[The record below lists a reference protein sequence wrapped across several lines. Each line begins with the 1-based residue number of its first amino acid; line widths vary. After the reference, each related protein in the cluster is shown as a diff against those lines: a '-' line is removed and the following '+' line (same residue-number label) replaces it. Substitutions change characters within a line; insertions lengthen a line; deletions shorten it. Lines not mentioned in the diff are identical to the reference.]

1 MKGTIRYSGLGVRL
15 RARATYGGDR
25 MTYGI
30 AQRGADGSAERQP
43 APAHAKYW
51 SAAAGATL
59 PLYFDRASY
68 PTARLGG
75 WEYSN
80 GMVADVDAIRY
91 DAEGRIA
98 NLQTLGLPRRTPQTR
113 WASASDVVR
122 RLPRRR
128 DPLGY
133 TLWAGYDLNPKTA
146 TSATSYRLTPGSTP
160 PVLSA
165 TTPLR
170 SGGLPNLRRRLP
182 LPVGLRFSAT
192 NRPGCCPG
200 LLLVRH
206 FEQ

>member
-1 MKGTIRYSGLGVRL
+1 
-15 RARATYGGDR
+15 

-30 AQRGADGSAERQP
+30 AQRGADGKAERQP

-59 PLYFDRASY
+59 PLYFDRGRHIRQLSLSA
-68 PTARLGG
+68 G

-98 NLQTLGLPRRTPQTR
+98 NLQTLGYREGLHKL
-113 WASASDVVR
+113 SLGIGFSDVVR
-122 RLPRRR
+122 AAYR
-128 DPLGY
+128 DVGTPWGY
-133 TLWAGYDLNPKTA
+133 TLWAGYDLNPENRNFSDLV
-146 TSATSYRLTPGSTP
+146 SAYARIYTPDLHPRVLP
-160 PVLSA
+160 PQL
-165 TTPLR
+165 PLR
-170 SGGLPNLRRRLP
+170 SGSLPNFRRRLP
-182 LPVGLRFSAT
+182 LPVGAAIPRLQIDPAVAQ
-192 NRPGCCPG
+192 G